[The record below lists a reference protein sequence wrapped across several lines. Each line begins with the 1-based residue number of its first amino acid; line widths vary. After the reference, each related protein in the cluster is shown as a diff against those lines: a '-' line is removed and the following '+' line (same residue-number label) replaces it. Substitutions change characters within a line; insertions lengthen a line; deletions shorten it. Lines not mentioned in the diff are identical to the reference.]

1 MGGVPLNKVQSGLG
15 WLAGKTMPIKKNK
28 IVVTSYYGRGFSDS
42 PKAIVEALLDSGKE
56 LDIVWLTKEPT
67 EVPEGVR
74 CVEYD
79 SAARMTELSTAK
91 IWIDNCRKGAKY
103 KKDGQI
109 YMQVWH
115 GFALKQIEKD
125 VVDKIPDPN
134 YENYAIRDSQQT
146 DLIVSNSRHM
156 TRVYRESF
164 WYDGEVLEFG
174 SPRNDIF
181 FKENGWV
188 RTKVH
193 QALGIPEDVNI
204 VLYAPTFR
212 VTQSLEPYTM
222 DSHAVCE
229 ALGKRFGGK
238 WVFVTR
244 LHPNVAKLSD
254 QLPYED
260 AVDAT
265 SYDDIQELLVSAD
278 ALISDYSSVVFD
290 YMLSQKPC
298 FMYATDIE
306 EYKNDRNFYIPL
318 DEMPF
323 PIAVNNKTF
332 IDNIENFDDNT
343 YRNSI
348 RAFADKYGMIDDG
361 SASRRC
367 ADWIL
372 SKMEA

>member
-1 MGGVPLNKVQSGLG
+1 MG
-15 WLAGKTMPIKKNK
+15 WLAGKALPIQKNK

-42 PKAIVEALLDSGKE
+42 PKAIVEALLESGKD
-56 LDIVWLTKEPT
+56 LDIVWLCKPDS
-67 EVPEGVR
+67 VLPKGVR
-74 CVEYD
+74 AVDYD
-79 SAARMTELSTAK
+79 SPQRMRELATAK
-91 IWIDNCRKGAKY
+91 VWIDNCRKGAKY

-134 YENYAIRDSQQT
+134 YENYAIRDSKQT
-146 DLIVSNSRHM
+146 DLIVSNSSHM
-156 TRVYRESF
+156 TKVYKESF
-164 WYDGEVLEFG
+164 WYDGPVQEFG

-181 FKENGWV
+181 FKENDWA
-188 RTKVH
+188 RQKVH
-193 QALGIPEDVNI
+193 HVLGVPGDVKI
-204 VLYAPTFR
+204 ALYAPTFR

-222 DSHAVCE
+222 DSE
-229 ALGKRFGGK
+229 AICKALSERFGGN
-238 WVFVTR
+238 WIFMTR

-254 QLPYED
+254 QLPYEN

-265 SYDDIQELLVSAD
+265 SYDDIQELLVAAD
-278 ALISDYSSVVFD
+278 VLISDYSSVVFD
-290 YMLSQKPC
+290 YMLSGKPC

-306 EYKNDRNFYIPL
+306 DYKNDRNFYISL

-332 IDNIENFDDNT
+332 IDNIIHFDDNT
-343 YRNSI
+343 YIKSI
-348 RAFADKYGMIDDG
+348 RSFAEKYGMVDDG
-361 SASRRC
+361 NASRRC
-367 ADWIL
+367 AEWIL

>member
-1 MGGVPLNKVQSGLG
+1 MNKVQSGLG
-15 WLAGKTMPIKKNK
+15 WLAGRTMPIKKNK

-42 PKAIVEALLDSGKE
+42 PKAIVEALLETGKD
-56 LDIVWLTKEPT
+56 LDIVWLTKDST
-67 EVPEGVR
+67 QVPEGVR
-74 CVEYD
+74 CVAYD
-79 SAARMTELSTAK
+79 SVARMTELSTAK
-91 IWIDNCRKGAKY
+91 VWIDNCRKGAKY
-103 KKDGQI
+103 KKDGQF

-125 VVDKIPDPN
+125 VVDKIPDSN

-156 TRVYRESF
+156 TKVYRDSF
-164 WYDGEVLEFG
+164 WYDGEILEYG

-181 FKENGWV
+181 FKENEWV
-188 RTKVH
+188 RSKVH
-193 QALGIPEDVNI
+193 EALGIDEDVNI

-212 VTQSLEPYTM
+212 VTQSLDPYTM
-222 DSHAVCE
+222 DSNAVCE
-229 ALGKRFGGK
+229 AFGNRFGGK

-254 QLPYED
+254 QLPYEE

-265 SYDDIQELLVSAD
+265 QYDDIQELLVAAD

-290 YMLSQKPC
+290 YILSQKPC

-306 EYKNDRNFYIPL
+306 EYKNDRNFYISL

-323 PIAVNNKTF
+323 SIAVNNKTF
-332 IDNIENFDDNT
+332 IDNIEHFDDNT
-343 YRNSI
+343 YRKAI

-361 SASRRC
+361 NASRRC
-367 ADWIL
+367 AEWIL

>member
-1 MGGVPLNKVQSGLG
+1 M
-15 WLAGKTMPIKKNK
+15 
-28 IVVTSYYGRGFSDS
+28 
-42 PKAIVEALLDSGKE
+42 
-56 LDIVWLTKEPT
+56 
-67 EVPEGVR
+67 
-74 CVEYD
+74 
-79 SAARMTELSTAK
+79 
-91 IWIDNCRKGAKY
+91 
-103 KKDGQI
+103 
-109 YMQVWH
+109 
-115 GFALKQIEKD
+115 
-125 VVDKIPDPN
+125 
-134 YENYAIRDSQQT
+134 
-146 DLIVSNSRHM
+146 
-156 TRVYRESF
+156 
-164 WYDGEVLEFG
+164 
-174 SPRNDIF
+174 
-181 FKENGWV
+181 
-188 RTKVH
+188 
-193 QALGIPEDVNI
+193 
-204 VLYAPTFR
+204 
-212 VTQSLEPYTM
+212 
-222 DSHAVCE
+222 
-229 ALGKRFGGK
+229 
-238 WVFVTR
+238 FVTR

>member
-156 TRVYRESF
+156 TRV
-164 WYDGEVLEFG
+164 
-174 SPRNDIF
+174 
-181 FKENGWV
+181 
-188 RTKVH
+188 
-193 QALGIPEDVNI
+193 
-204 VLYAPTFR
+204 
-212 VTQSLEPYTM
+212 
-222 DSHAVCE
+222 
-229 ALGKRFGGK
+229 
-238 WVFVTR
+238 
-244 LHPNVAKLSD
+244 
-254 QLPYED
+254 
-260 AVDAT
+260 
-265 SYDDIQELLVSAD
+265 
-278 ALISDYSSVVFD
+278 
-290 YMLSQKPC
+290 
-298 FMYATDIE
+298 
-306 EYKNDRNFYIPL
+306 
-318 DEMPF
+318 
-323 PIAVNNKTF
+323 
-332 IDNIENFDDNT
+332 
-343 YRNSI
+343 
-348 RAFADKYGMIDDG
+348 
-361 SASRRC
+361 
-367 ADWIL
+367 
-372 SKMEA
+372 